1 MTTKMLVLHAF
12 RVISMI
18 AFAAV
23 AWWLAMY
30 HHDDGDF
37 LTFAMTIVP
46 FAAAVAVSN
55 VLLLKAKG
63 RWR

>member
-37 LTFAMTIVP
+37 LTFAMTIIRGCCGCEQR
-46 FAAAVAVSN
+46 ALA
-55 VLLLKAKG
+55 
-63 RWR
+63 